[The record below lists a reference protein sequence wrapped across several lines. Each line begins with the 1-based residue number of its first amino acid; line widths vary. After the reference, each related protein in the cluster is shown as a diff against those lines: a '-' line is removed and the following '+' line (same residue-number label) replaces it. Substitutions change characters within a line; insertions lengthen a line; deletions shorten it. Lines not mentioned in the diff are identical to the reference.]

1 MCQAHARAHS
11 SGPTVV
17 CARSQIP
24 FGVRVFIELL
34 EYTERIDRLN
44 VLIKVMP
51 TDSSLKIDL
60 IKEREGGMDRERKGR
75 GWIER

>member
-1 MCQAHARAHS
+1 
-11 SGPTVV
+11 
-17 CARSQIP
+17 
-24 FGVRVFIELL
+24 
-34 EYTERIDRLN
+34 